1 MFYKD
6 TFNKTLNAAAN
17 CDAIKFVKKTADI
30 FLNKFFYFLF
40 LVK

>member
-17 CDAIKFVKKTADI
+17 FDAIAFVKKPADI
-30 FLNKFFYFLF
+30 FLHKFFYFLF
-40 LVK
+40 FVK

>member
-17 CDAIKFVKKTADI
+17 CDAIVFVKNTADI
-30 FLNKFFYFLF
+30 FLYNFFYFL
-40 LVK
+40 